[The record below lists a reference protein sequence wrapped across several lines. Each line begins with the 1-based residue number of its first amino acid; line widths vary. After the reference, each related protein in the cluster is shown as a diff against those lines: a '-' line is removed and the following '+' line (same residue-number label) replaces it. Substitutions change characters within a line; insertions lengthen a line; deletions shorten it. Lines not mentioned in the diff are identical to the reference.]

1 MSDPTL
7 SEEER
12 RLRDA
17 LRAEEE
23 ILPVRLTPADLERR
37 SGERRRHRL
46 VRRVELVVA
55 AVVVIAVGLGA
66 IWTFE
71 HQGNTLTASEA
82 SVAPSAMIAG
92 PISGPVSVTETFLT
106 GPGLSLGRASLS
118 LSEPNRRPHRST
130 LAAPGACAGT
140 S

>member
-92 PISGPVSVTETFLT
+92 PSRD
-106 GPGLSLGRASLS
+106 LSL
-118 LSEPNRRPHRST
+118 
-130 LAAPGACAGT
+130 
-140 S
+140 